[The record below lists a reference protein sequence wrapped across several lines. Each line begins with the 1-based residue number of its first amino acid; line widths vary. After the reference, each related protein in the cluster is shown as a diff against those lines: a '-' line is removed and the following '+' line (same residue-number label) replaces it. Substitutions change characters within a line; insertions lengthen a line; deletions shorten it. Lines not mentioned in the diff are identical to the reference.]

1 MAFVK
6 RYINEFPL
14 YFFFFFPTEPN
25 KHKKGAL
32 LLFCRKEREDLTSVT
47 MRYSRSLHVVGLV
60 CALVLLGAHR
70 AIGWELSYEEYHAA
84 HLNEAIS
91 LDDDGDKPGSSSS
104 SNLLL
109 PFNRTRVPGSE
120 GSREVRE
127 FIVEHFNSTLAGEW
141 AVETQPFEENGY
153 NFTNLVMTLQ
163 NNASEYVVLAAHYD
177 TKIEPAGMVGAI
189 DSAAS
194 CAALMYAAQ
203 FLTHVARYE
212 RATEQAKLETVG
224 PVVTGSTLGVKIVF
238 FDGEE
243 AFEEWGPEDSIYGA
257 RRLAAQW
264 LADGTMPSV
273 RLLLLMDL
281 LGSGEEEPLV
291 PSYHADSHQ
300 EYQLLNR
307 IEDDLLF
314 RRSGDSASESPLA
327 AQAARQRKR
336 LDPTDYR
343 YLALGRAVVDDDHTP
358 FLAAGVHVLHAIPL
372 PFPSTW
378 HTVRDDFR
386 HLDAAE
392 TRHWA
397 LLVCEFVVQSLRARA
412 Q

>member
-1 MAFVK
+1 
-6 RYINEFPL
+6 
-14 YFFFFFPTEPN
+14 
-25 KHKKGAL
+25 
-32 LLFCRKEREDLTSVT
+32 
-47 MRYSRSLHVVGLV
+47 MRYSLSLHAIGLV
-60 CALVLLGAHR
+60 CALARR

-91 LDDDGDKPGSSSS
+91 LDDSSSS
-104 SNLLL
+104 AGNLLL

-127 FIVEHFNSTLAGEW
+127 FIIEHFNSTLAGEW

-203 FLTHVARYE
+203 FLAHVARHE
-212 RATEQAKLETVG
+212 RATEQATLETVG
-224 PVVTGSTLGVKIVF
+224 PVVTGSALGVKIVF

-281 LGSGEEEPLV
+281 LGSGEAEPMV

-314 RRSGDSASESPLA
+314 RRADAAESPLA

-358 FLAAGVHVLHAIPL
+358 FLAAGVRVLHAIPL

-392 TRHWA
+392 ARHWT

-412 Q
+412 QR